1 MRGSELSDSTTQA
14 GNRST
19 SLRCEDGL
27 SVPRA
32 PPAPGSDE
40 EAAVADGFAI
50 SEYPDVPTVISAL
63 DALIDQPIRRLGRDA
78 LQRYLDEHFEN
89 HCRSSKAMTAEA
101 ADYIPG
107 GVQHNLAFNM
117 PFPLVITRAS
127 GAHLYDLDG
136 NEYLDFLQAGGPTVL
151 GSNPPEV
158 LDQVIELLRDCGPS
172 TGLFHE
178 YELKLARLIAEHMPA
193 VQMFRMLGSG
203 TEGCMAAIRVA
214 RLATGHRNVVKMGGA
229 YHGWSD
235 QLAYGLRIPGTR
247 HHEAHGV
254 PKHVFKHTQEFFPGD
269 LDALERTLRMN
280 KVRGGT
286 AAVLIE
292 PVGPESG
299 TRPLPRD
306 FNAGV
311 RELCDRYGALLVFD
325 EVVTGFRIGLS
336 GAQGYF
342 GVEPDLT
349 VFGKVVAGGYPSAG
363 GLGGKREHM
372 RYLSAGLE
380 AGSKK
385 ALVGGTMAANPLSA
399 AAGYFTIIE
408 IERQRAA
415 ERAGELG
422 DRLAAGLRSAISRRG
437 LPFVAY
443 NQGSIVHLQT
453 VGTLHF
459 SIDFNRIWEVPGK
472 LKEIKARKVVME
484 EMGAAY
490 TAEGVVTLAGS
501 RLYTSAAHTEATID
515 QAVAAFDR
523 VFANVEGARA

>member
-1 MRGSELSDSTTQA
+1 MMS
-14 GNRST
+14 
-19 SLRCEDGL
+19 
-27 SVPRA
+27 
-32 PPAPGSDE
+32 
-40 EAAVADGFAI
+40 DGFAI
-50 SEYPDVPTVISAL
+50 SQYPDVPRVIADL
-63 DALIDQPIRRLGRDA
+63 DALIAQPIRRLRRDA
-78 LQRYLDEHFEN
+78 LQRYLDEHFEAR
-89 HCRSSKAMTAEA
+89 CRASKAMTAEA
-101 ADYIPG
+101 ADCIPG
-107 GVQHNLAFNM
+107 GVQHNLAFNL

-127 GAHLYDLDG
+127 GAHLTDLDG
-136 NEYLDFLQAGGPTVL
+136 NDYLDFLQAGGPTVL

-158 LDQVIELLRDCGPS
+158 LEQVIELLTDCGPS

-178 YELKLARLIAEHMPA
+178 YELKLARFIAEHMPA
-193 VQMFRMLGSG
+193 VPMFRMLGSG

-214 RLATGHRNVVKMGGA
+214 RLSTGNSNVVKMGGA

-254 PKHVFKHTQEFFPGD
+254 PKYVFKHTQEFFPGD
-269 LDALERTLRMN
+269 LDALERVLRRN

-299 TRPLPRD
+299 TRPLPHD

-311 RELCDRYGALLVFD
+311 RELCDKYGALLVFD

-363 GLGGKREHM
+363 GLGGRREHM
-372 RYLSAGLE
+372 RLLAAGLE

-385 ALVGGTMAANPLSA
+385 ALVGGTMAANPLSS
-399 AAGYFTIIE
+399 AAGYFTLVE
-408 IERQRAA
+408 IEKQGAV
-415 ERAGELG
+415 ERAGAMG
-422 DRLAAGLRSAISRRG
+422 DRLAAGLKSAIARRG

-459 SIDFNRIWEVPGK
+459 SVDFSKPWQIPAR

-490 TAEGVVTLAGS
+490 TAEGVITLAGS
-501 RLYTSAAHTEATID
+501 RLYTSAAHTEQTID
-515 QAVAAFDR
+515 RAVAAFDR
-523 VFANVEGARA
+523 VLANIEGARQ

>member
-1 MRGSELSDSTTQA
+1 M
-14 GNRST
+14 
-19 SLRCEDGL
+19 
-27 SVPRA
+27 P
-32 PPAPGSDE
+32 
-40 EAAVADGFAI
+40 DGFAI
-50 SEYPDVPTVISAL
+50 SEYPDVPRVLADL
-63 DALIDQPIRRLGRDA
+63 DALIAQPIRALRRDA
-78 LQRYLDEHFEN
+78 LARYLDEHFEGR
-89 HCRSSKAMTAEA
+89 CRASKEMTAEA
-101 ADYIPG
+101 AAYIPG

-158 LDQVIELLRDCGPS
+158 LEQVIELLRECGPS

-178 YELKLARLIAEHMPA
+178 YELKLARFIAEHMPA
-193 VQMFRMLGSG
+193 VPMFRMLGSG

-214 RLATGHRNVVKMGGA
+214 RLSTGHVNVVKMGGA

-254 PKHVFKHTQEFFPGD
+254 PKHVFKHTQEFFPGN
-269 LDALERTLRMN
+269 LDALEHTLRRN
-280 KVRGGT
+280 KLRGGT

-325 EVVTGFRIGLS
+325 EVVTGFRLGLS

-372 RYLSAGLE
+372 KLLAAGLE

-385 ALVGGTMAANPLSA
+385 ALVGGTMAANPLSS
-399 AAGYFTIIE
+399 AAGYFTLVE
-408 IERQRAA
+408 IEKQGAA
-415 ERAGELG
+415 ERAGAMG
-422 DRLAAGLRSAISRRG
+422 DRLTVGLRESIARRG

-459 SIDFNRIWEVPGK
+459 SVDFSRPWQIPGR

-490 TAEGVVTLAGS
+490 AAEGIITLAGS

-515 QAVAAFDR
+515 QAIAAFDR
-523 VFANVEGARA
+523 VFAGIEGARP